1 LLILQISSSWF
12 MVGLIWLIQIVSYPL
27 FRFVED
33 SEFSRYHHYHFW
45 KITPIVGLVM
55 LIELFSAICLAVF
68 FKYVVSSQIVI
79 MVLLLSV
86 IWASTLFFQLPYHM
100 KLLKLKDI
108 RIIKLLIYTNWIRT
122 IAWTLKGAISLS
134 LLF

>member
-1 LLILQISSSWF
+1 

-55 LIELFSAICLAVF
+55 LVELISAICLAVF
-68 FKYVVSSQIVI
+68 FKYIVSIQIFI
-79 MVLLLSV
+79 MVLLLGV

-108 RIIKLLIYTNWIRT
+108 RIIRLLIYTNWIRT
-122 IAWTLKGAISLS
+122 ISWTLKGVISLS